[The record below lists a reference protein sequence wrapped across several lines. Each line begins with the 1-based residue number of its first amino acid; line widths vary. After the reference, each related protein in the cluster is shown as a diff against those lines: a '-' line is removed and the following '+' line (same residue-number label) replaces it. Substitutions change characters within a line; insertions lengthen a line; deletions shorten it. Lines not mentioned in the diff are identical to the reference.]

1 LKQWGSKL
9 LKQFEKIQRLVLLV
23 LLVLSTYQVM
33 VDGGKPKKMYGR
45 VKHTNEG
52 KTWLSAYSNDG
63 QELES
68 VVSVDGLFF
77 AVDKTKIATNFNEEV
92 EGSIFMM

>member
-1 LKQWGSKL
+1 
-9 LKQFEKIQRLVLLV
+9 
-23 LLVLSTYQVM
+23 M
-33 VDGGKPKKMYGR
+33 VDGGKMYGR

-52 KTWLSAYSNDG
+52 KTWLSAYSNDLG

>member
-1 LKQWGSKL
+1 
-9 LKQFEKIQRLVLLV
+9 
-23 LLVLSTYQVM
+23 
-33 VDGGKPKKMYGR
+33 MYGR

-52 KTWLSAYSNDG
+52 KTWLSAYSNDLG

>member
-1 LKQWGSKL
+1 
-9 LKQFEKIQRLVLLV
+9 
-23 LLVLSTYQVM
+23 
-33 VDGGKPKKMYGR
+33 MYGR

-52 KTWLSAYSNDG
+52 KTWLSAYSNDLG

-77 AVDKTKIATNFNEEV
+77 AVDKTKIATNFKKKLRV
-92 EGSIFMM
+92 PFL